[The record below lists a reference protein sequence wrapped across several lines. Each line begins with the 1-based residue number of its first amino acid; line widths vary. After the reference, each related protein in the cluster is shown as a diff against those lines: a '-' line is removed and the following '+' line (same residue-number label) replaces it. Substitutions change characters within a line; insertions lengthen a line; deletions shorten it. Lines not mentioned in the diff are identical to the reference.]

1 MAVRPKAVHLRD
13 IRLFSNAGVV
23 LPVCLAQR
31 EGPLDMDN
39 RWPTSGAWD
48 EVTCKACK
56 REARRVYDWA
66 YRGKEQS

>member
-13 IRLFSNAGVV
+13 IRLFTNAGVA
-23 LPVCLAQR
+23 LPVCLVLR

-39 RWPTSGAWD
+39 TWPTSHEWD
-48 EVTCKACK
+48 KVTCLACK
-56 REARRVYDWA
+56 REARRVYGWA